1 MKQQSIF
8 ITGGAGYIGTTL
20 IPLLLAREYRVT
32 VYDSL
37 MFNNG
42 DKLLPY
48 ITNPNFTFIAGD
60 VRDADSVA
68 KHIKGHDI
76 VIHLAALVGFP
87 ICREKG
93 EEESHSVNVI
103 GTQNVINAL
112 SEDQYLLFGSTGSN
126 YGEVLDVCTEET
138 PLNPL
143 SIYGR
148 TKTDAEYLVL
158 ARDNST
164 AFRFA
169 TAFGV
174 SPRLRLDLLVNDL
187 TFKSLTEGYAVIYE
201 SHFMRTFIH
210 VRDIARVFLFAIDN
224 HAQMKNNI
232 YNVGSNNMNFS
243 KKDVCELIKSKI
255 SDSYF
260 NYADVGQDADKRN
273 YIVSY
278 EKINDLGFDTTISLE
293 TGIDELIKT
302 IPLIKMSNP
311 YFNILK

>member
-1 MKQQSIF
+1 MKRKSIF

-20 IPLLLAREYRVT
+20 IPLLLAQEYQVT

-48 ITNPNFTFIAGD
+48 ITNPNFTFIEGD
-60 VRDADSVA
+60 VRDANKLA
-68 KHIKGHDI
+68 HHIKGHDI

-93 EEESHSVNVI
+93 EQESHNVNVV
-103 GTQNVINAL
+103 GTQNVIDAL
-112 SEDQYLLFGSTGSN
+112 TPDQYLLFGSTGSN

-148 TKTDAEYLVL
+148 TKTDAEHLVL

-187 TFKSLTEGYAVIYE
+187 TYKSLTEGYAVIYE

-224 HAQMKNNI
+224 HEQMKNNV

-243 KKDVCELIKSKI
+243 KKDVCELIKTKI

-278 EKINDLGFDTTISLE
+278 EKINKLGFDTTISLE

-311 YFNILK
+311 YFNVLK